1 MDNLELD
8 NYTEVNDGTQEVT
21 KEVAYNI
28 SLTDPVCPCCG
39 KRLKIVDSVKN
50 QFGQDLKLTT
60 ENKFLKEN
68 AFFFY
73 LLDICGEEAL
83 NIYETE
89 LAVHEPYYDTNG
101 NIEPEYNT
109 RFEYTDPQLKRI
121 VKVKANAIA
130 NKLANDNIK
139 IDPYYIENEIIEMLK
154 HIH

>member
-1 MDNLELD
+1 MDYNDLED
-8 NYTEVNDGTQEVT
+8 YTEVNDGTQEVT
-21 KEVAYNI
+21 QEVAYDI
-28 SLTDPVCPCCG
+28 SLTNPVCPCCG
-39 KRLKIVDSVKN
+39 KKLKIVDTVKN

-60 ENKFLKEN
+60 EKYLKEN
-68 AFFFY
+68 AYSDY

-89 LAVHEPYYDTNG
+89 LAVHEPYYDHNG
-101 NIEPEYNT
+101 NIEPEYNE
-109 RFEYTDPQLKRI
+109 RFEYTDPALKRI

>member
-1 MDNLELD
+1 ME
-8 NYTEVNDGTQEVT
+8 T
-21 KEVAYNI
+21 KQI
-28 SLTDPVCPCCG
+28 VCPCCG

-50 QFGQDLKLTT
+50 QFGKDLKLTT

-68 AFFFY
+68 AFSDY

-130 NKLANDNIK
+130 NKSISFIPPYFVASTLASLANAAFFA
-139 IDPYYIENEIIEMLK
+139 L
-154 HIH
+154 